1 MIKNLQAH
9 HGKITCMEN
18 ATDIGETGF
27 KLLETSQKMVTGGA
41 DQLIKIWNIGAN
53 SGKLY
58 DNIVIQLLL
67 QVRNFDPVFALSL
80 LLLSREV
87 ANTSFIVFGLT

>member
-1 MIKNLQAH
+1 
-9 HGKITCMEN
+9 
-18 ATDIGETGF
+18 
-27 KLLETSQKMVTGGA
+27 MVTGGA

-67 QVRNFDPVFALSL
+67 QVRNFDDCLVTQSYLKSLSKNKTKIDSSWFCICIL
-80 LLLSREV
+80 HKDQTCKRPLILK
-87 ANTSFIVFGLT
+87 FG

>member
-1 MIKNLQAH
+1 
-9 HGKITCMEN
+9 MEN

>member
-1 MIKNLQAH
+1 
-9 HGKITCMEN
+9 MEN

-80 LLLSREV
+80 LLSREV
-87 ANTSFIVFGLT
+87 ANSSFIVFCLI

>member
-1 MIKNLQAH
+1 
-9 HGKITCMEN
+9 MEN

-41 DQLIKIWNIGAN
+41 DQRIKIWNIGAN

-67 QVRNFDPVFALSL
+67 QVRNFDRVFLCCL
-80 LLLSREV
+80 VEK
-87 ANTSFIVFGLT
+87 

>member
-1 MIKNLQAH
+1 
-9 HGKITCMEN
+9 MEN

-53 SGKLY
+53 SGKLHFIDFQAQITVY
-58 DNIVIQLLL
+58 LLILCILDNFLT
-67 QVRNFDPVFALSL
+67 
-80 LLLSREV
+80 
-87 ANTSFIVFGLT
+87 TSVVQ

>member
-1 MIKNLQAH
+1 MYVHYAK
-9 HGKITCMEN
+9 
-18 ATDIGETGF
+18 
-27 KLLETSQKMVTGGA
+27 

-80 LLLSREV
+80 LLSREV
-87 ANTSFIVFGLT
+87 ANSSFKV